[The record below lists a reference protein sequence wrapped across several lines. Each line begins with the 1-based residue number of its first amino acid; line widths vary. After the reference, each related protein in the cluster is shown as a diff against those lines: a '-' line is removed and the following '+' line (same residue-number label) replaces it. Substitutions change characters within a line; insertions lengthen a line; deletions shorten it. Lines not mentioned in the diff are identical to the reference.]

1 MNIYIYMTIFMNIYI
16 YIYII
21 YVYIYICKED
31 SKNTSGILSLARS
44 KRYNCSRNQ
53 SQTSNRNSTAIGSL
67 IIGSWE
73 FIVVL
78 GGKPVPLKI
87 KPHIVGVQMGG
98 W

>member
-1 MNIYIYMTIFMNIYI
+1 MNRCIYIYMNIYIYD
-16 YIYII
+16 
-21 YVYIYICKED
+21 ICKEY

-44 KRYNCSRNQ
+44 KSYNCSRNQ